1 MNYQEAA
8 DIRALIGF
16 AQLLAR
22 KQLEHYIASNR
33 ESEKISDGDEV
44 CANCRKFY
52 QHYVIN
58 GVGRVV
64 PIRYGHC
71 FPCGRGSKNVAW
83 KDSCKHFEPVE
94 EKEAAV

>member
-44 CANCRKFY
+44 CANCRKFH
-52 QHYVIN
+52 QHYVITC
-58 GVGRVV
+58 R
-64 PIRYGHC
+64 
-71 FPCGRGSKNVAW
+71 RGLFFLS
-83 KDSCKHFEPVE
+83 EMGI
-94 EKEAAV
+94 AARAGEGFK

>member
-8 DIRALIGF
+8 DIRAFIGF

-22 KQLEHYIASNR
+22 KQLEHYIADAR

-58 GVGRVV
+58 AVGNFL
-64 PIRYGHC
+64 PISNGHC
-71 FPCGRGSKNVAW
+71 CPCGRGFKYVAW

-94 EKEAAV
+94 GKEVAV

>member
-1 MNYQEAA
+1 MNYHEAA

-22 KQLEHYIASNR
+22 KQLEHYIADAR

-52 QHYVIN
+52 QHYIIN
-58 GVGRVV
+58 PVGNIL
-64 PIRYGHC
+64 PISNGHC
-71 FPCGRGSKNVAW
+71 SPCGKGFKYVGW

-94 EKEAAV
+94 GKEAAM

>member
-22 KQLEHYIASNR
+22 KHLEHYIAADR
-33 ESEKISDGDEV
+33 ESEKISDGDEA

-52 QHYVIN
+52 QHYVTNAEGAII
-58 GVGRVV
+58 
-64 PIRYGHC
+64 PIRNGHC
-71 FPCGRGSKNVAW
+71 SPCGRGFKYVGW

-94 EKEAAV
+94 GKEAAV

>member
-1 MNYQEAA
+1 MNYHEAA

-22 KQLEHYIASNR
+22 KQLEHYIASDR
-33 ESEKISDGDEV
+33 ESEKISAGDEV
-44 CANCRKFY
+44 CANCRKFH

-58 GVGRVV
+58 AVGRVV

-71 FPCGRGSKNVAW
+71 SPCGRGFKDVGW

-94 EKEAAV
+94 GKEAAV